1 MRQPVPPPQS
11 PARRAPA
18 SWPAAALL
26 AALLCANADL
36 WAWAG
41 ASFAGKPLL
50 LNAALLAYVLG
61 LRHAVDVDHIAA
73 IDNVVRKLMHAQGR
87 RPYAVG
93 LFFSA
98 GHSTLIVG
106 AVLAATL
113 SGALGPHFA
122 ALRRVGGLV
131 AITVSAA
138 FLMLIAL
145 ANVAVLR
152 ESWADYRRL
161 RAAPGREAGGSP
173 LQPGKGPVA
182 RLLGPLLNSI
192 SASWQMFVIGLLFAL
207 GFDTASEVG
216 LFAVTAEQ
224 ADGLSIRA
232 AMIFPLLFAAGM
244 MLVDTADSILMVGA
258 YGWAL
263 RDPLR
268 KLRYNLTITVLS
280 VVVAFVIGTVEI
292 AGLLAGQL
300 GLQGML
306 RDGLERLSQ
315 ALSGF
320 GWMVAA
326 LFAALWIGSVLMF
339 RRQAP
344 AAAIAGDRGSRNR
357 EEPQR

>member
-1 MRQPVPPPQS
+1 MRRPAPPPLS
-11 PARRAPA
+11 PARRAPP

-26 AALLCANADL
+26 AGLLSANAAL

-41 ASFAGKPLL
+41 VSFAGSPLL

-73 IDNVVRKLMHAQGR
+73 IDNVVRKLMHLRGR

-122 ALRRVGGLV
+122 SLRRVGGLV

-161 RAAPGREAGGSP
+161 RATPLLQAGGGA
-173 LQPGKGPVA
+173 LRPGKGPVA

-192 SASWQMFVIGLLFAL
+192 SASWQMFLIGLLFAL

-216 LFAVTAEQ
+216 LFAVTAQQ
-224 ADGLSIRA
+224 AEGLSVRA

-280 VVVAFVIGTVEI
+280 VAVAFVIGAVEI

-300 GLQGML
+300 ELQGML
-306 RDGLERLSQ
+306 RNGLEWLNQ

-320 GWMVAA
+320 GWIIVA
-326 LFAALWIGSVLMF
+326 LFAVLWIVSVLRF
-339 RRQAP
+339 RRQPPAVVAAP
-344 AAAIAGDRGSRNR
+344 LHGGKSCEDVPR
-357 EEPQR
+357 